1 LKLFRRFR
9 YINIL
14 RETIENNFPFPPE
27 FGRPKASIF
36 RSRGVP
42 GRLDALLAKSL
53 LTDNDVSFLY
63 FRDLCSAF
71 GAQIHPHLEKPT
83 ILELLQEGRRSKGGK
98 TKNVATWATKEL
110 RKLKQA

>member
-1 LKLFRRFR
+1 MTCSLCLLHDNRFSC
-9 YINIL
+9 L
-14 RETIENNFPFPPE
+14 H
-27 FGRPKASIF
+27 
-36 RSRGVP
+36 
-42 GRLDALLAKSL
+42 
-53 LTDNDVSFLY
+53 

-71 GAQIHPHLEKPT
+71 GAQIYQHLEKPT